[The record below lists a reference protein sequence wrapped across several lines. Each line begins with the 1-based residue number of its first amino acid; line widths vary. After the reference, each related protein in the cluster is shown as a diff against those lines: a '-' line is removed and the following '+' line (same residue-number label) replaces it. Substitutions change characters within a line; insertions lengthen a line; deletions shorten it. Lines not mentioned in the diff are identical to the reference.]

1 MRRVLILADESADW
15 KVAGLRQLDRV
26 ALVLHETAELQRQR
40 MVVSIFWHPAL
51 ATEERWLPD
60 ESRLA
65 GMSVSEFEPDEPE
78 PFDLI
83 VSTRVFLERG
93 AIPQFAAAL
102 EQTRGD
108 ELVSVR
114 SWEHCRCSFE
124 DTLAH
129 ATVVGAGQP
138 WRYLRTRDDIASTE
152 RAFLRAS
159 GKSQDGLV
167 SRYLN
172 RPLSR
177 SVSGLLLK
185 TTITP
190 NTWSVLVFLL
200 PVYAS
205 SLFLRGTGRAFV
217 IASAI
222 YQLYS
227 ILDGCDGEIARAK
240 FLQTEFGRRLDS
252 LLDLSGNLLLALC
265 LGVGL
270 ARQWERGGH
279 TSGWFYIAE
288 GITAAFFI
296 VLSEGI
302 VFSRRSRAAIIAPL
316 TRWNG
321 ALYQRHHEF
330 LERSGILAFG
340 ENFAWWIVQLTKRD
354 MAMLFFLFL
363 AAVGFAEGILHL
375 LLIVSA
381 ISAALAGN
389 AFLRQPA
396 PAIAQEAS

>member
-1 MRRVLILADESADW
+1 VFLYHDSI
-15 KVAGLRQLDRV
+15 RQL
-26 ALVLHETAELQRQR
+26 T
-40 MVVSIFWHPAL
+40 
-51 ATEERWLPD
+51 
-60 ESRLA
+60 
-65 GMSVSEFEPDEPE
+65 
-78 PFDLI
+78 
-83 VSTRVFLERG
+83 
-93 AIPQFAAAL
+93 AAL
-102 EQTRGD
+102 EQTRGG
-108 ELVSVR
+108 EPVSAG
-114 SWEHCRCSFE
+114 SWEEYRDAFE
-124 DTLAH
+124 DALSRGTI
-129 ATVVGAGQP
+129 AGGSQP
-138 WRYLRTRDDIASTE
+138 WRYLRNAGDIASTE

-159 GKSQDGLV
+159 GKSQDGIV
-167 SRYLN
+167 SRYVN

-177 SVSGLLLK
+177 SVSRLLLK

-205 SLFLRGTGRAFV
+205 SIFLHGTRAAFV

-240 FLQTEFGRRLDS
+240 FLQSEFGRRLDS
-252 LLDLSGNLLLALC
+252 LLDLIGNLLLALC
-265 LGVGL
+265 LGIGL
-270 ARQWERGGH
+270 ARQWERGH
-279 TSGWFYIAE
+279 ATGWFYIAE

-302 VFSRRSRAAIIAPL
+302 VFSRRSRAVIIAPL

-340 ENFAWWIVQLTKRD
+340 ENFAWWLVQLTKRD

-363 AAVGFAEGILHL
+363 AAIGFAEGILHL
-375 LLIVSA
+375 LLFVSA
-381 ISAALAGN
+381 ISATLAGN

-396 PAIAQEAS
+396 PAVPQEAS